1 MIKIRIMGTKRDI
14 QYIRKQIERNG
25 NLQLTEFSD
34 CFPMKDT
41 KRYYRAYVEVEK
53 TTDMLRKMN
62 NESNDDVPETSYF
75 GTGTRYNK

>member
-1 MIKIRIMGTKRDI
+1 MFTTRNCMIYRF
-14 QYIRKQIERNG
+14 
-25 NLQLTEFSD
+25 EFFILVSD